1 MESGSGLISNF
12 LNTLTIKSKLIYA
25 FALLVILI
33 VGAGGSGLFFI
44 SQIKNNISI
53 LSDISSPLS
62 ELSGALTNEMLTSN
76 AMVLEALVST
86 DKDDIKKF
94 KSSLM
99 ASERSFN
106 EKLARLTQ
114 LLKQGNLSLDIA
126 TVAAT
131 RKNFLELSLTA
142 VKGYIAM
149 LDQASA
155 NKLNLEAFMVE
166 RQKFDKD
173 LTRFIEAAQTAIG
186 DAEDKGR
193 TLSMTPDATAKQ
205 ISDLLMD
212 MFAKDLPVLY
222 RATALQILLI
232 ELQDLLKGYL
242 SEHDI
247 ARLADHETAF
257 EQLAKKIS
265 SRLRRLKRKLKTDA
279 HKKSHAELTKNFEK
293 LKLSVLAENALF
305 DLHENYLLAVQNIN
319 RLKTNLNTA
328 TVDVNDALGLIAKNS
343 GKINTDIR
351 KTTKQGV
358 TSAQAYIGLII
369 LIGLAAGLGAAFF
382 IINAITKPLLKLQD
396 TVSIVEKN
404 SDYSIRVNETQTDE
418 VGKTSMAFDSLLMSM
433 ESVIREIN
441 QIMAA
446 VAEGDFSNQVKSK
459 QEGDLLALKLSINGS
474 IELLGQTVKEVIDLS
489 SKVNTGTDELSDSAV
504 ILSDN
509 ANTQAAAIE
518 EISQSMSHI
527 GTRAKD
533 NEKGALE
540 VQKKSSQ
547 ATREVASGN
556 SQMDAMVQAMDE
568 IKSTSSQV
576 ANAIG
581 AINDIASQTKLLAL
595 NALIESVRAGAAG
608 KGFSV
613 VAQEVRTLADRSA
626 ATATETGALIKKA
639 MAEVEK
645 GVENADKAA
654 LILTKIQ
661 TIVEEMNDFVEK
673 ISGAS
678 VEQSKNIEAI
688 NQGLKEMN
696 EAISQNS
703 DIAGQTADA
712 YKNLSG
718 MASQMQTSL
727 NRFKL

>member
-1 MESGSGLISNF
+1 MESVRGLISNF
-12 LNTLTIKSKLIYA
+12 LNRLTIKSKLIYA

-44 SQIKNNISI
+44 SQIKNNVAV

-62 ELSGALTNEMLTSN
+62 ELSGALTNEMLSSN
-76 AMVLEALVST
+76 NMVQEALVST
-86 DKDDIKKF
+86 DKDDIKKLE
-94 KSSLM
+94 SSLM
-99 ASERSFN
+99 ASEQSFN
-106 EKLARLTQ
+106 EKLVKLTQ
-114 LLKQGNLSLDIA
+114 LLKEGNLSLDIA
-126 TVAAT
+126 TVSAT

-142 VKGYIAM
+142 IKGYIAM

-155 NKLNLEAFMVE
+155 NKLGLEAFMVE

-232 ELQDLLKGYL
+232 ELQDLLKNYL

-247 ARLADHETAF
+247 ARLEDHEAAF

-293 LKLSVLAENALF
+293 LKQSVLAENALF
-305 DLHENYLLAVQNIN
+305 DLHKNYLLAVQNIN

-328 TVDVNDALGLIAKNS
+328 TVNVNDALGLIAKNS
-343 GKINTDIR
+343 EKINADIQ

-369 LIGLAAGLGAAFF
+369 LVGLAAGLGAAFF

-540 VQKKSSQ
+540 VQKKSGQ

-556 SQMDAMVQAMDE
+556 SQMDSMVQAMGE
-568 IKSTSSQV
+568 IKSTSTQV

-595 NALIESVRAGAAG
+595 NALIESVRAGSAG

-626 ATATETGALIKKA
+626 LTATETGALIKKA

-654 LILTKIQ
+654 LILNKIQ

-678 VEQSKNIEAI
+678 VEQNKNIEAI

-727 NRFKL
+727 SKFKL